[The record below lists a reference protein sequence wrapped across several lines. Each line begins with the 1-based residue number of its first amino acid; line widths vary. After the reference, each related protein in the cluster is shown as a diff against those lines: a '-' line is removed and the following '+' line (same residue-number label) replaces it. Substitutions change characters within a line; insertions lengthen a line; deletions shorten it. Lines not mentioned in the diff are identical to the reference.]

1 MRRLLL
7 VILVLGVAGL
17 LVYRNRSIDQWEERL
32 GIGRHAGSGSDSA

>member
-17 LVYRNRSIDQWEERL
+17 VVYRNRSIDQWEERL
-32 GIGRHAGSGSDSA
+32 CIGRHATGNR